1 MKSYASMLAL
11 PSSRVVLDWSQNYL
25 FPEAEKGNRVVI
37 CMRSHAYWGLEAGK
51 RYNGTL
57 LSPETT
63 RSGFLR
69 KNHSE
74 IIRIVRE
81 RLGTPAVLDA

>member
-1 MKSYASMLAL
+1 MESYASMLAL
-11 PSSRVVLDWSQNYL
+11 PSSRVVLDWSQTRW

-51 RYNGTL
+51 KYRGTL
-57 LSPETT
+57 FSPETNMG
-63 RSGFLR
+63 GFLR

-74 IIRIVRE
+74 IITIVRE
-81 RLGTPAVLDA
+81 RLGTLR